1 MTSQLED
8 TVRGILWVAQ
18 PHSGQCGMTLEQDEV
33 EALAEH
39 FALFPPVAIDDD
51 LLAARD
57 IVKATLDP
65 DSHKRCHC
73 RDEIDAGRWD
83 RGQKVRATIAGI
95 RYGRAQQRLGGTT

>member
-1 MTSQLED
+1 MRT
-8 TVRGILWVAQ
+8 TA
-18 PHSGQCGMTLEQDEV
+18 SGVPITRVD
-33 EALAEH
+33 
-39 FALFPPVAIDDD
+39 PD
-51 LLAARD
+51 LIAARD

-95 RYGRAQQRLGGTT
+95 RYGRAQQRLGGGE